1 MNTPALSDLSSES
14 SLYVLFIWCLVTDNI
29 QQDAIIYPANTT
41 VPLQCSRHG
50 FVRNTGTRWGR
61 VGRAPTGRLETLE
74 ALAESPITVPC
85 PCPAG
90 PRGITSET
98 SESLSGESER
108 SRKSSPAVVA
118 GELPCTAGTNDY
130 WRLIFFAITYGG
142 IQERVRMSAR
152 ACTAY
157 QPGTGGW

>member
-1 MNTPALSDLSSES
+1 MVLVYTCV
-14 SLYVLFIWCLVTDNI
+14 LYLVSGDNI
-29 QQDAIIYPANTT
+29 QQDAIIYPANST
-41 VPLQCSRHG
+41 VRLQCSRHG

-98 SESLSGESER
+98 SESRSPFGCCHPRASAPAAARRCLLALDEPSRSQAGRARARKSPAG
-108 SRKSSPAVVA
+108 SRKTVA
-118 GELPCTAGTNDY
+118 RRA
-130 WRLIFFAITYGG
+130 
-142 IQERVRMSAR
+142 AR
-152 ACTAY
+152 
-157 QPGTGGW
+157 

>member
-1 MNTPALSDLSSES
+1 MCDGRSKLRAWSLLLASSRPGHR
-14 SLYVLFIWCLVTDNI
+14 
-29 QQDAIIYPANTT
+29 QDSGI
-41 VPLQCSRHG
+41 G
-50 FVRNTGTRWGR
+50 WEF
-61 VGRAPTGRLETLE
+61 ET
-74 ALAESPITVPC
+74 
-85 PCPAG
+85 
-90 PRGITSET
+90 
-98 SESLSGESER
+98 SLSGESER